1 MYDICIIGGGASGM
15 TAAIA
20 AYKTN
25 ENIKICIV
33 EKNTELGKKILAT
46 GNGRCNLSNSRC
58 HNNDKVLGFLGDLG
72 IVTRTD
78 ESGRIYPYSEQGAQV
93 RDVLSVHA
101 FASADVFL
109 GDAAEHISSSMAL

>member
-1 MYDICIIGGGASGM
+1 M

-78 ESGRIYPYSEQGAQV
+78 ESGRIYPL
-93 RDVLSVHA
+93 RDRKSV
-101 FASADVFL
+101 V
-109 GDAAEHISSSMAL
+109 